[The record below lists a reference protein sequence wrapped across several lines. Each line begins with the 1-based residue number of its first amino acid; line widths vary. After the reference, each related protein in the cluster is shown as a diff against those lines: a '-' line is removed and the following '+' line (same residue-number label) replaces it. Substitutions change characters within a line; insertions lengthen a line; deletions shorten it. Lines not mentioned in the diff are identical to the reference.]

1 MKLLLTSNGIS
12 NPSIAEALFE
22 LAGKKPEELSLVF
35 IPTAANGVTGEKDW
49 LEEDLENVRKL
60 GLKQLTIVD
69 ISAVGTDV
77 WKPQLE
83 AADILF
89 FEGGNTYYLMEWIE
103 KSGLKALLPEMLA
116 TKVYVGVSA
125 GSMVTNK
132 DLLLSIG
139 QVVYG
144 EGLDK
149 SEDVPA
155 LGFVDFYFLPHLGSE
170 YFPNVRKE
178 KIAEAIA
185 NTTRKTYALDDES
198 ALKVVDGNIEVVTEG
213 EYLEFN

>member
-12 NPSIAEALFE
+12 NPSIAKALFE

-69 ISAVGTDV
+69 ISAVGADV

-103 KSGLKALLPEMLA
+103 KSGLKVLLPEMLA

-139 QVVYG
+139 QVVYE

-149 SEDVPA
+149 SEDVQA

-198 ALKVVDGNIEVVTEG
+198 ALKVVDGKVEVVTEG